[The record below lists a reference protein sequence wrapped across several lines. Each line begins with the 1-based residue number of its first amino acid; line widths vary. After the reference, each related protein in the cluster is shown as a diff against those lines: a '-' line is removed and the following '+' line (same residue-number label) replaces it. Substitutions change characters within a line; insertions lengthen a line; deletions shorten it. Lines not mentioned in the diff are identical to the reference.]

1 MCQRKYVQ
9 KLSEQR
15 KTRKLFE
22 TLTFLEK
29 QMEDESA
36 VRDADTV
43 LADILEGA
51 DFEITGIVT
60 DLLKTYQG
68 SKDRESV
75 ETCFELLTGVT
86 IQEYLKKCIITILS
100 QKKGEVSNRKK
111 CMLYQGLHFLPVGK
125 RVEQKGEIYLFPRKI
140 SNHEKEIDQLQ
151 EVKEQTGLD
160 IFLCLEDYRLYFL
173 QERKVFVYL
182 PNGRRRT
189 YADKYSM
196 GRGSAK

>member
-75 ETCFELLTGVT
+75 ETCFEVLTGVT
-86 IQEYLKKCIITILS
+86 IQEYLKKVYHHDSQPEKRRGFKSKKVHALS
-100 QKKGEVSNRKK
+100 GIAFFTCGEKG
-111 CMLYQGLHFLPVGK
+111 GAK
-125 RVEQKGEIYLFPRKI
+125 RRNLSFP
-140 SNHEKEIDQLQ
+140 
-151 EVKEQTGLD
+151 
-160 IFLCLEDYRLYFL
+160 
-173 QERKVFVYL
+173 
-182 PNGRRRT
+182 
-189 YADKYSM
+189 
-196 GRGSAK
+196 

>member
-1 MCQRKYVQ
+1 MQKTERKEKGMCQRKYVQ

-75 ETCFELLTGVT
+75 ETCFEVLTGVT
-86 IQEYLKKCIITILS
+86 IQEYLKS
-100 QKKGEVSNRKK
+100 VSSRFSVRKRRGFKSKK
-111 CMLYQGLHFLPVGK
+111 CMLYQGLHFYLGGK
-125 RVEQKGEIYLFPRKI
+125 GWSKKEKFIFSLGRFRTMRK
-140 SNHEKEIDQLQ
+140 K
-151 EVKEQTGLD
+151 
-160 IFLCLEDYRLYFL
+160 
-173 QERKVFVYL
+173 
-182 PNGRRRT
+182 
-189 YADKYSM
+189 
-196 GRGSAK
+196 

>member
-1 MCQRKYVQ
+1 
-9 KLSEQR
+9 
-15 KTRKLFE
+15 
-22 TLTFLEK
+22 
-29 QMEDESA
+29 
-36 VRDADTV
+36 
-43 LADILEGA
+43 
-51 DFEITGIVT
+51 
-60 DLLKTYQG
+60 
-68 SKDRESV
+68 
-75 ETCFELLTGVT
+75 
-86 IQEYLKKCIITILS
+86 
-100 QKKGEVSNRKK
+100 
-111 CMLYQGLHFLPVGK
+111 MLYQGLHFLPVGK

>member
-75 ETCFELLTGVT
+75 ETCFEVLTGVT

-100 QKKGEVSNRKK
+100 QKKERFQIEKSACSIRDCIFYLWGKGWSKKEKFIFSLGRFRTMRKK
-111 CMLYQGLHFLPVGK
+111 
-125 RVEQKGEIYLFPRKI
+125 
-140 SNHEKEIDQLQ
+140 
-151 EVKEQTGLD
+151 
-160 IFLCLEDYRLYFL
+160 
-173 QERKVFVYL
+173 
-182 PNGRRRT
+182 
-189 YADKYSM
+189 
-196 GRGSAK
+196 

>member
-68 SKDRESV
+68 SKDRGNDTRVSKKVYHHDSQSEKRRGFKSKKV
-75 ETCFELLTGVT
+75 HALSGIAFFTCGEKGGA
-86 IQEYLKKCIITILS
+86 KRRNLS
-100 QKKGEVSNRKK
+100 
-111 CMLYQGLHFLPVGK
+111 
-125 RVEQKGEIYLFPRKI
+125 FP
-140 SNHEKEIDQLQ
+140 
-151 EVKEQTGLD
+151 
-160 IFLCLEDYRLYFL
+160 
-173 QERKVFVYL
+173 
-182 PNGRRRT
+182 
-189 YADKYSM
+189 
-196 GRGSAK
+196 

>member
-1 MCQRKYVQ
+1 MCQRNDVEQLRKQQ
-9 KLSEQR
+9 KTGR
-15 KTRKLFE
+15 LFE

-29 QMEDESA
+29 QMNDEA
-36 VRDADTV
+36 VIQDADTV
-43 LADILEGA
+43 LADILEEA

-75 ETCFELLTGVT
+75 ETCFEVLTGVT

-196 GRGSAK
+196 GRESAK

>member
-60 DLLKTYQG
+60 DLLKT
-68 SKDRESV
+68 SK
-75 ETCFELLTGVT
+75 
-86 IQEYLKKCIITILS
+86 
-100 QKKGEVSNRKK
+100 
-111 CMLYQGLHFLPVGK
+111 
-125 RVEQKGEIYLFPRKI
+125 
-140 SNHEKEIDQLQ
+140 ID
-151 EVKEQTGLD
+151 
-160 IFLCLEDYRLYFL
+160 
-173 QERKVFVYL
+173 
-182 PNGRRRT
+182 
-189 YADKYSM
+189 S
-196 GRGSAK
+196 

>member
-60 DLLKTYQG
+60 DLLKTYQAVKTVSQWKPV
-68 SKDRESV
+68 SK
-75 ETCFELLTGVT
+75 
-86 IQEYLKKCIITILS
+86 Y
-100 QKKGEVSNRKK
+100 
-111 CMLYQGLHFLPVGK
+111 
-125 RVEQKGEIYLFPRKI
+125 
-140 SNHEKEIDQLQ
+140 
-151 EVKEQTGLD
+151 
-160 IFLCLEDYRLYFL
+160 
-173 QERKVFVYL
+173 
-182 PNGRRRT
+182 
-189 YADKYSM
+189 
-196 GRGSAK
+196 

>member
-68 SKDRESV
+68 SKHSQWKPVRSINRGNDTRVSKKVYHHDSQPEKRRGFKSKKV
-75 ETCFELLTGVT
+75 HALSGIAFFTCGEKGGA
-86 IQEYLKKCIITILS
+86 KRRNLS
-100 QKKGEVSNRKK
+100 
-111 CMLYQGLHFLPVGK
+111 
-125 RVEQKGEIYLFPRKI
+125 FP
-140 SNHEKEIDQLQ
+140 
-151 EVKEQTGLD
+151 
-160 IFLCLEDYRLYFL
+160 
-173 QERKVFVYL
+173 
-182 PNGRRRT
+182 
-189 YADKYSM
+189 
-196 GRGSAK
+196 

>member
-75 ETCFELLTGVT
+75 ETCFEVLTGVT
-86 IQEYLKKCIITILS
+86 IQEYLKS
-100 QKKGEVSNRKK
+100 VSSRFSVRKK
-111 CMLYQGLHFLPVGK
+111 ERFQIEKRACSIRDCIFYLWGK
-125 RVEQKGEIYLFPRKI
+125 GWSKKEKFIFSLGRFRTMRK
-140 SNHEKEIDQLQ
+140 K
-151 EVKEQTGLD
+151 
-160 IFLCLEDYRLYFL
+160 
-173 QERKVFVYL
+173 
-182 PNGRRRT
+182 
-189 YADKYSM
+189 
-196 GRGSAK
+196 